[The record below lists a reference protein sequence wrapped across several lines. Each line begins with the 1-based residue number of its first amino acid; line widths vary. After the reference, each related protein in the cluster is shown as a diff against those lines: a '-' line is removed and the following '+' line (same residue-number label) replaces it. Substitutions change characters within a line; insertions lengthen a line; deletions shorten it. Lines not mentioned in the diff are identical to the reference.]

1 MFLNEEML
9 RNFEL
14 EQIWSSFIWLCPGV
28 ETQNKT
34 DVWNSSDF
42 SSPKKALID
51 RPWPYVFITQT
62 VHWPKVKLD
71 PYCELQVLDLFQQEL
86 QKKQRSIPKEKL
98 QPREVGNVSDTWES
112 RCDFYAAIY
121 RSGQLEIIQA
131 ALEEAKSRQ
140 LVFIEDNDLQVGN
153 EGEEGE
159 EEEEDDDAEDEV
171 VDPVVKK
178 PRIHW
183 AKREGTRNGQGII
196 MSYLW
201 NLLKTQ
207 RENMPVG
214 NKRHLSKSW
223 RC

>member
-1 MFLNEEML
+1 M
-9 RNFEL
+9 
-14 EQIWSSFIWLCPGV
+14 
-28 ETQNKT
+28 
-34 DVWNSSDF
+34 
-42 SSPKKALID
+42 
-51 RPWPYVFITQT
+51 
-62 VHWPKVKLD
+62 KLD

-86 QKKQRSIPKEKL
+86 QKKQRSIPKDKL
-98 QPREVGNVSDTWES
+98 ELREVGSVSDAWES

-140 LVFIEDNDLQVGN
+140 RVFIEDNDLQVGG
-153 EGEEGE
+153 EGEEG

-183 AKREGTRNGQGII
+183 AKREGQAEWTGNNI

-201 NLLKTQ
+201 NLW
-207 RENMPVG
+207 M
-214 NKRHLSKSW
+214 SKGRLEGRLGLQETNDIYQNHDVAGRTPKPGGIFWGISL
-223 RC
+223 

>member
-1 MFLNEEML
+1 M
-9 RNFEL
+9 
-14 EQIWSSFIWLCPGV
+14 
-28 ETQNKT
+28 
-34 DVWNSSDF
+34 
-42 SSPKKALID
+42 
-51 RPWPYVFITQT
+51 
-62 VHWPKVKLD
+62 KLD

-98 QPREVGNVSDTWES
+98 QPREVGNVSDTWEN

-159 EEEEDDDAEDEV
+159 EEEDDDAEDEV

-178 PRIHW
+178 PRIH
-183 AKREGTRNGQGII
+183 
-196 MSYLW
+196 
-201 NLLKTQ
+201 
-207 RENMPVG
+207 
-214 NKRHLSKSW
+214 
-223 RC
+223 